1 MTYKSLI
8 FYILHHKWASSNA
21 VLSSTDIGTGY
32 GDEINGILSRIPQCV
47 KEGAALPDGDEF
59 KQLKG

>member
-1 MTYKSLI
+1 M
-8 FYILHHKWASSNA
+8 LHHKLNSSNA

-32 GDEINGILSRIPQCV
+32 GDEINGILIRIPQCV